1 MSVQVESL
9 SEQVKSLTEQ
19 VQQLANQ
26 HAYDLNGYVEWSK
39 RTGEHLGNFS
49 GYANTLAEK
58 YNEMIRL
65 MEERWL

>member
-26 HAYDLNGYVEWSK
+26 HASDLNGYVAWSK
-39 RTGEHLGNFS
+39 RTGEHLDNFS